1 MNKFIKL
8 KDKINNLSDFKFILL
23 SVILCML
30 LHCIFSLFYSILN
43 ISDSSIGGP
52 LLDSLDSVYIIIS
65 AILIGPLIET
75 GMLIIIVKVLRKFIK
90 YDILNWV
97 IVSLIFT
104 FLHNYSIYY
113 MTFILPG
120 SFIFN
125 YAYIFYK
132 NKKLSIYWIMAI
144 IHILCNSISILINYI
159 IT

>member
-52 LLDSLDSVYIIIS
+52 VLDSVYMIIS

-75 GMLIIIVKVLRKFIK
+75 GILILIVKVLRKFIK

-104 FLHNYSIYY
+104 LLHNYSIYY
-113 MTFILPG
+113 MTMIIPG

-144 IHILCNSISILINYI
+144 IHILCNSIAILINYI
-159 IT
+159 IK

>member
-30 LHCIFSLFYSILN
+30 SHCIFILFYSILN
-43 ISDSSIGGP
+43 ISNSSIGGP
-52 LLDSLDSVYIIIS
+52 VIDSVYMIIS

-75 GMLIIIVKVLRKFIK
+75 GILILIVKVLRKFIK
-90 YDILNWV
+90 YDLLNWV

-113 MTFILPG
+113 MIVILPI

-144 IHILCNSISILINYI
+144 IHILCNSISILLNYI
-159 IT
+159 IK